1 MCIKREGR
9 YTAENCCSGR
19 MKTYI
24 ARRTGQM
31 VIILILISIF
41 TFLLVSFIPG
51 DPVYAMLGEEVSQEE
66 YDRVFHELKLDQPVI
81 IRYFSWLG
89 DALHGDFGQSTQFHV
104 PTVDVLAERVPIT
117 MFFSLSAFVI
127 SIPLGILF
135 GVISAVYRGKPAD
148 TIVTLIANITAC
160 LPQFWIALLV
170 MYIFAMRLG
179 WLPSYGFTWFS
190 KDLVLGIRQTIMPL
204 FCLALGG
211 IATTTRQTRSSML
224 EVIRQDYVRTARSKG
239 LSQRKVIFLH
249 ALKNALIP
257 VITILGMRLGSMLA
271 GSMFVESVFNIP
283 GMGSLFVIAIQS
295 RDIPVVQVC
304 VLVTALVSCIIN
316 LLTDILYAVVD
327 PRVRYE

>member
-1 MCIKREGR
+1 M
-9 YTAENCCSGR
+9 T
-19 MKTYI
+19 TYV
-24 ARRTGQM
+24 AKRTGQM
-31 VIILILISIF
+31 ILIIFLISIF
-41 TFLLVSFIPG
+41 TFLLVSMIPG
-51 DPVYAMLGEEVSQEE
+51 DPVYAMLGSEISQEE
-66 YDRVFHELKLDQPVI
+66 YDRVFYELKLDQPVI
-81 IRYFSWLG
+81 QRYFSWLFDAMRG
-89 DALHGDFGQSTQFHV
+89 DWGQSTQFHM
-104 PTVDVLAERVPIT
+104 PTLDVLMERVPIT
-117 MFFSLSAFVI
+117 LFFSLSAFVI

-135 GVISAVYRGKPAD
+135 GVISAVHRGKTAD
-148 TIVTLIANITAC
+148 TVVTLIANITAC

-170 MYIFAMRLG
+170 MYIFAMKLG

-190 KDLVLGIRQTIMPL
+190 QDPVLAVKQTIMPL

-239 LSQRKVIFLH
+239 LSQKKVIYLH

-283 GMGSLFVIAIQS
+283 GMGSLFVKAIQS
-295 RDIPVVQVC
+295 RDIPVVQAC

-327 PRVRYE
+327 PRVRFE

>member
-1 MCIKREGR
+1 
-9 YTAENCCSGR
+9 

-24 ARRTGQM
+24 VKRTGQM
-31 VIILILISIF
+31 FLILILISIF
-41 TFLLVSFIPG
+41 TFMLVSFIPG

-66 YDRVFHELKLDQPVI
+66 YDRVYRELKLDQPVI
-81 IRYFSWLG
+81 KRYFSWLG
-89 DALHGDFGQSTQFHV
+89 GTVQGDWGQSTQFHKS
-104 PTVDVLAERVPIT
+104 TLEVLMERIPIT
-117 MFFSLSAFVI
+117 LFFSLSAFAI

-135 GVISAVYRGKPAD
+135 GVISAVYRGRPAD
-148 TIVTLIANITAC
+148 TVVTLIANITAC
-160 LPQFWIALLV
+160 LPQFWIGLLV
-170 MYIFAMRLG
+170 MYIFAMKLG

-190 KDLVLGIRQTIMPL
+190 EDPVMGIKQTIMPL

-224 EVIRQDYVRTARSKG
+224 EVIRQDYVRTAKSKG
-239 LSQRKVIFLH
+239 LSNKKVIFIH

-283 GMGSLFVIAIQS
+283 GMGSLFVKAIQS
-295 RDIPVVQVC
+295 RDIPVVQAC

>member
-1 MCIKREGR
+1 MR
-9 YTAENCCSGR
+9 
-19 MKTYI
+19 TYI
-24 ARRTGQM
+24 VKRTGQM
-31 VIILILISIF
+31 ILILIIISIF

-66 YDRVFHELKLDQPVI
+66 YDRVYHELKLDQPVI
-81 IRYFSWLG
+81 MRYFSWLG
-89 DALHGDFGQSTQFHV
+89 DALHGDFGQSTQFHTR
-104 PTVDVLAERVPIT
+104 TVDVLAERIPIT
-117 MFFSLSAFVI
+117 LFFSLSAFTI

-135 GVISAVYRGKPAD
+135 GVISAVYRGRPAD
-148 TIVTLIANITAC
+148 TVVTLLANITAC

-190 KDLVLGIRQTIMPL
+190 QDAVMGIKQTIMPL

-239 LSQRKVIFLH
+239 LSRKKVIFLH

-295 RDIPVVQVC
+295 RDIPVVQAC

>member
-1 MCIKREGR
+1 MR
-9 YTAENCCSGR
+9 
-19 MKTYI
+19 TYI
-24 ARRTGQM
+24 VKRTGQM
-31 VIILILISIF
+31 ILILIIISIF

-66 YDRVFHELKLDQPVI
+66 YDRVYHELKLDQPVI
-81 IRYFSWLG
+81 MRYFSWLG
-89 DALHGDFGQSTQFHV
+89 DALHGDFGQSTQFHTR
-104 PTVDVLAERVPIT
+104 TVDVLAERIPIT
-117 MFFSLSAFVI
+117 LFFSLSAFTI

-135 GVISAVYRGKPAD
+135 GVISAVYRGRPAD
-148 TIVTLIANITAC
+148 TVVTLLANITAC

-190 KDLVLGIRQTIMPL
+190 QDAVMGIKQTIMPL

-224 EVIRQDYVRTARSKG
+224 EVIRQDYVRTARSTG
-239 LSQRKVIFLH
+239 LSRKKVIFLH

-295 RDIPVVQVC
+295 RDIPVVQAC

>member
-1 MCIKREGR
+1 
-9 YTAENCCSGR
+9 
-19 MKTYI
+19 MKAYI

-31 VIILILISIF
+31 VIILVLISIF

-81 IRYFSWLG
+81 VRYFSWLG

-104 PTVDVLAERVPIT
+104 PTVDVLAERIPIT

-135 GVISAVYRGKPAD
+135 GVISAVYRGKPGD
-148 TIVTLIANITAC
+148 TIVTLLANITAC

-190 KDLVLGIRQTIMPL
+190 EDLALGIRQTIMPL

-239 LSQRKVIFLH
+239 LSRRKVIFLH

-295 RDIPVVQVC
+295 RDIPVVQAC

>member
-1 MCIKREGR
+1 M
-9 YTAENCCSGR
+9 
-19 MKTYI
+19 
-24 ARRTGQM
+24 
-31 VIILILISIF
+31 ILIIFLISVF

-66 YDRVFHELKLDQPVI
+66 YDRVYHELKLDQPI
-81 IRYFSWLG
+81 IQRYFSWLG
-89 DALHGDFGQSTQFHV
+89 GALKGDWGQSTQFHKS
-104 PTVDVLAERVPIT
+104 TLEVLTERIPVT
-117 MFFSLSAFVI
+117 LFFSLTAFAI

-135 GVISAVYRGKPAD
+135 GVISAVYRGKPVD
-148 TIVTLIANITAC
+148 TAVTLIANVTAC

-170 MYIFAMRLG
+170 MYVFAMKLG
-179 WLPSYGFTWFS
+179 WLPSFGFTWFS
-190 KDLVLGIRQTIMPL
+190 ENLVLGLKQMIMPL

-239 LSQRKVIFLH
+239 LSQKKVIFLH

-283 GMGSLFVIAIQS
+283 GMGSLFVKAIQS
-295 RDIPVVQVC
+295 RDIPVVQAC

>member
-1 MCIKREGR
+1 MTQYVLK
-9 YTAENCCSGR
+9 
-19 MKTYI
+19 
-24 ARRTGQM
+24 RTGQM
-31 VIILILISIF
+31 ILIIFLISIF
-41 TFLLVSFIPG
+41 TFMLVSFIPG

-66 YDRVFHELKLDQPVI
+66 YDRVYHELKLDQPVVT
-81 IRYFSWLG
+81 RYFSWLG
-89 DALHGDFGQSTQFHV
+89 GAMTGDWGQSTQFHK
-104 PTVDVLAERVPIT
+104 PTLEVLNERIPIT
-117 MFFSLSAFVI
+117 LYFSLVAFAI

-135 GVISAVYRGKPAD
+135 GVISAVHRGKAAD

-160 LPQFWIALLV
+160 FPQFWIALLV
-170 MYIFAMRLG
+170 MYIFALKLG
-179 WLPSYGFTWFS
+179 LLPSYGFTWFS
-190 KDLVLGIRQTIMPL
+190 EDLVMGIKQSILPL

-239 LSQRKVIFLH
+239 LSQKKIIFLH

-283 GMGSLFVIAIQS
+283 GMGSLFVKAIQS
-295 RDIPVVQVC
+295 RDIPVVQAC
-304 VLVTALVSCIIN
+304 VLVTALVSCVIN

>member
-1 MCIKREGR
+1 M
-9 YTAENCCSGR
+9 
-19 MKTYI
+19 
-24 ARRTGQM
+24 
-31 VIILILISIF
+31 ILILIIISIF

-66 YDRVFHELKLDQPVI
+66 YDRVYHELKLDQPVI
-81 IRYFSWLG
+81 MRYFSWLG
-89 DALHGDFGQSTQFHV
+89 DALHGDFGQSTQFHTR
-104 PTVDVLAERVPIT
+104 TVDVLAERIPIT
-117 MFFSLSAFVI
+117 LFFSLSAFTI

-135 GVISAVYRGKPAD
+135 GVISAVYRGRPAD
-148 TIVTLIANITAC
+148 TVVTLLANITAC

-190 KDLVLGIRQTIMPL
+190 QDAVMGIKQTIMPL

-239 LSQRKVIFLH
+239 LSRKKVIFLH

-295 RDIPVVQVC
+295 RDI
-304 VLVTALVSCIIN
+304 LH
-316 LLTDILYAVVD
+316 Y
-327 PRVRYE
+327 

>member
-1 MCIKREGR
+1 
-9 YTAENCCSGR
+9 
-19 MKTYI
+19 
-24 ARRTGQM
+24 
-31 VIILILISIF
+31 
-41 TFLLVSFIPG
+41 
-51 DPVYAMLGEEVSQEE
+51 
-66 YDRVFHELKLDQPVI
+66 
-81 IRYFSWLG
+81 
-89 DALHGDFGQSTQFHV
+89 
-104 PTVDVLAERVPIT
+104 

-135 GVISAVYRGKPAD
+135 GVISAVYRGRPAD
-148 TIVTLIANITAC
+148 TIVTLLANITAC

-170 MYIFAMRLG
+170 MYIFALKLG
-179 WLPSYGFTWFS
+179 LLPSYGFTWFS
-190 KDLVLGIRQTIMPL
+190 EDLGMGIKQTIMPL

-239 LSQRKVIFLH
+239 LSQRRIIFLH

-283 GMGSLFVIAIQS
+283 GMGSLFVKAIQS
-295 RDIPVVQVC
+295 RDIQVVQAC
-304 VLVTALVSCIIN
+304 VLVTALVSCVIN
-316 LLTDILYAVVD
+316 LATDILYAVVD

>member
-1 MCIKREGR
+1 M
-9 YTAENCCSGR
+9 
-19 MKTYI
+19 
-24 ARRTGQM
+24 
-31 VIILILISIF
+31 ILILIIISIF

-66 YDRVFHELKLDQPVI
+66 YDRVYHELKLDQPVI
-81 IRYFSWLG
+81 MRYFSWLG
-89 DALHGDFGQSTQFHV
+89 DALHGDFGQSTQFHTR
-104 PTVDVLAERVPIT
+104 TVDVLAERIPIT
-117 MFFSLSAFVI
+117 LFFSLSAFTI

-135 GVISAVYRGKPAD
+135 GVISAVYRGRPAD
-148 TIVTLIANITAC
+148 TVVTLLANITAC

-190 KDLVLGIRQTIMPL
+190 QDAVMGIKQTIMPL

-239 LSQRKVIFLH
+239 LSRKKVIFLH

-295 RDIPVVQVC
+295 RDIPVVQAC

>member
-1 MCIKREGR
+1 MR
-9 YTAENCCSGR
+9 
-19 MKTYI
+19 TYI
-24 ARRTGQM
+24 VKRTGQM
-31 VIILILISIF
+31 ILILIIISIF

-66 YDRVFHELKLDQPVI
+66 YHELKLDQPVI
-81 IRYFSWLG
+81 MRYFSWLG
-89 DALHGDFGQSTQFHV
+89 DALHGDFGQSTQFHTR
-104 PTVDVLAERVPIT
+104 TVDVLAERIPIT
-117 MFFSLSAFVI
+117 LFFSLSAFTI

-135 GVISAVYRGKPAD
+135 GVISAVYRGRLAD
-148 TIVTLIANITAC
+148 TVVTLLANITAC

-190 KDLVLGIRQTIMPL
+190 QDAVMGIKQTIMPL

-239 LSQRKVIFLH
+239 LSRKKVIFLH

-295 RDIPVVQVC
+295 RDIPVVQAC

>member
-1 MCIKREGR
+1 MR
-9 YTAENCCSGR
+9 
-19 MKTYI
+19 TYI
-24 ARRTGQM
+24 VKRTGQM
-31 VIILILISIF
+31 ILILIIISIF

-66 YDRVFHELKLDQPVI
+66 YDRVYHELKLDEPVI
-81 IRYFSWLG
+81 MRYFSWLG
-89 DALHGDFGQSTQFHV
+89 DALHGDFGQSTQFHTR
-104 PTVDVLAERVPIT
+104 TVDVLAERIPIT
-117 MFFSLSAFVI
+117 LFFSLSAFTI

-135 GVISAVYRGKPAD
+135 GVISAVYRGRPAD
-148 TIVTLIANITAC
+148 TVVTLLANITAC

-190 KDLVLGIRQTIMPL
+190 QDAVMGIKQTIMPL

-239 LSQRKVIFLH
+239 LSRKKVIFLH

-295 RDIPVVQVC
+295 RDIPVVQAC

>member
-1 MCIKREGR
+1 M
-9 YTAENCCSGR
+9 
-19 MKTYI
+19 
-24 ARRTGQM
+24 
-31 VIILILISIF
+31 ILIIFLISVF
-41 TFLLVSFIPG
+41 TFMLVSFIPG

-66 YDRVFHELKLDQPVI
+66 YDRVYHELKLDQPVVT
-81 IRYFSWLG
+81 RYFSWLG
-89 DALHGDFGQSTQFHV
+89 GAVTGDWGQSTQFHK
-104 PTVDVLAERVPIT
+104 PTLEVLNERIPIT
-117 MFFSLSAFVI
+117 LYFSLIAFII

-135 GVISAVYRGKPAD
+135 GVISAVYRGRPAD
-148 TIVTLIANITAC
+148 TIVTLVANITAC

-170 MYIFAMRLG
+170 MYVFAMRLG

-190 KDLVLGIRQTIMPL
+190 EDLAMGIKQSIMPL

-239 LSQRKVIFLH
+239 LSQKKVIFLH

-283 GMGSLFVIAIQS
+283 GMGSLFVKAIQS
-295 RDIPVVQVC
+295 RDIPVVQAC

>member
-1 MCIKREGR
+1 M
-9 YTAENCCSGR
+9 
-19 MKTYI
+19 
-24 ARRTGQM
+24 
-31 VIILILISIF
+31 ILILIIISIF

-66 YDRVFHELKLDQPVI
+66 YDRVYHELKLDQTVI
-81 IRYFSWLG
+81 MRHFSWLG
-89 DALHGDFGQSTQFHV
+89 GALHGDFGQSTQFHTR
-104 PTVDVLAERVPIT
+104 TVDVLAERIPIT
-117 MFFSLSAFVI
+117 LFFSLSAFTI

-135 GVISAVYRGKPAD
+135 GVISAVYRGRPAD
-148 TIVTLIANITAC
+148 TVVTLLANITAC

-190 KDLVLGIRQTIMPL
+190 QDAVMGIKQTIMPL

-239 LSQRKVIFLH
+239 LSRKKVIFLH

-295 RDIPVVQVC
+295 RDIPVVQAC

>member
-1 MCIKREGR
+1 
-9 YTAENCCSGR
+9 
-19 MKTYI
+19 MKAYI

-31 VIILILISIF
+31 VIILVLISIF

-81 IRYFSWLG
+81 VRYFSWLG
-89 DALHGDFGQSTQFHV
+89 DALHGDFGQSTQFHG
-104 PTVDVLAERVPIT
+104 PTVDVLAERIPIT

-148 TIVTLIANITAC
+148 TIVTLLANITAC

-190 KDLVLGIRQTIMPL
+190 EDLALGIRQTIMPL

-239 LSQRKVIFLH
+239 LSRRKVIFLH

-295 RDIPVVQVC
+295 RDIPVVQAC